1 MNPFVGFLLAGPL
14 IAFVTAINF
23 ALLHGDEWSLSDM
36 AGVLTL
42 ATVIGAAFAR
52 LGFAA
57 WIGLPF
63 LNTRNWTPRRREVQ
77 SQREVLEMSKFKMSK
92 FKRIK
97 GSLGKWTARLSY
109 AFGVLTIA
117 LPARAFAATAG
128 GVLPWDQPLN
138 TLQNDLQG
146 TVAHAIVTAAI
157 IGTGITWSVSE
168 HGTGVRKMS
177 AVAFGGA
184 AALGA
189 TQLMTTL
196 FPLGAALF

>member
-1 MNPFVGFLLAGPL
+1 M
-14 IAFVTAINF
+14 
-23 ALLHGDEWSLSDM
+23 
-36 AGVLTL
+36 
-42 ATVIGAAFAR
+42 R
-52 LGFAA
+52 
-57 WIGLPF
+57 
-63 LNTRNWTPRRREVQ
+63 
-77 SQREVLEMSKFKMSK
+77 K
-92 FKRIK
+92 FKRTK
-97 GSLGKWTARLSY
+97 GSLGRWTARLGY

>member
-1 MNPFVGFLLAGPL
+1 MNPLAVFLLAGPL
-14 IAFVTAINF
+14 IAFVTVINF
-23 ALLHGDEWSLSDM
+23 AEWSLSDI
-36 AGVLTL
+36 ARRADARRGDRRGLRADWFRRVDR
-42 ATVIGAAFAR
+42 AAVF
-52 LGFAA
+52 
-57 WIGLPF
+57 
-63 LNTRNWTPRRREVQ
+63 NTRNWTPRRRDVQ
-77 SQREVLEMSKFKMSK
+77 SQGEVLEMRK
-92 FKRIK
+92 FKRTT
-97 GSLGKWTARLSY
+97 GSLGRRTARLGY

-117 LPARAFAATAG
+117 LPARVFATTAG

>member
-1 MNPFVGFLLAGPL
+1 MNPLAVVLLAGPL

-36 AGVLTL
+36 AGGLTL
-42 ATVIGAAFAR
+42 AAVIGAAFAR
-52 LGFAA
+52 IGFAA

-77 SQREVLEMSKFKMSK
+77 SQREVLEMSKFKRS
-92 FKRIK
+92 K
-97 GSLGKWTARLSY
+97 GSLGRWTARLGY

-117 LPARAFAATAG
+117 LPVRAFAATAG